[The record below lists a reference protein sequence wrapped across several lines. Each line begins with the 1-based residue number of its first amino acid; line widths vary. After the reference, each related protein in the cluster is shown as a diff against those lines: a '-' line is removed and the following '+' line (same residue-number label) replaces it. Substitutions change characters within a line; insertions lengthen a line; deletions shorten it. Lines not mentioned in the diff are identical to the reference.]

1 MGNNKKRQDH
11 GLSVRSQWDLGGL
24 GPGGH
29 EHEAKRTRARA
40 AAAREHPRSS
50 IIPRDPLCP
59 GPGTPTQAINQHA
72 DLTALYQTLYTYTPG
87 RDS

>member
-29 EHEAKRTRARA
+29 EHEAKRTRASGCRA
-40 AAAREHPRSS
+40 RASAIIDHPARSAMSRPGHP
-50 IIPRDPLCP
+50 
-59 GPGTPTQAINQHA
+59 
-72 DLTALYQTLYTYTPG
+72 YTG
-87 RDS
+87 HKSAW